1 MAEIRHNQG
10 EAGGYL
16 VGKRHTEGGIKAINK
31 STGQPLEM
39 EGGEVVITRDAV
51 SDPQKR
57 SFNGKMM
64 TNRQILSEINQS
76 GGGVAFADG
85 GEVPEAMHFDGDAEY
100 EYGGKTMCGCDLAS
114 KMSARESF
122 DDGGSVKMEAQQLP
136 YVGDGYFKWE
146 KREFQLGKKNYKVG
160 RIDWGRG
167 FVSRNPINTIETLFT
182 LIDTLFT
189 DFRIKQNKLPDSIT
203 WDPQDRSHYLSAGIN
218 VQAVFT
224 QNTTPSISLP
234 YTTESIYLLFG
245 PYDAD
250 TGEAKIPSGQ
260 SPSQTA
266 FFGKIIDDWLL
277 LEETPSLYDF
287 YVWLREKLSD
297 PDLWIQINPPNV
309 YVDQARSSD
318 KEFVIDDDLKR
329 KIILEFLA
337 YLDKAIVPYIT
348 TIQDIILFEYNGA
361 LRSPSDFWDE
371 DKNEWFTTSKS
382 TLYYTLVKEG
392 AYHDVLSGITAQGS
406 PLNQGT
412 AKSFDAALKK
422 MLKERPELD
431 GQKITLFIQ
440 GMSSS
445 LLMGPQPWTAVT
457 EFVISK
463 NSSWQNL
470 KDIITGDMIWG
481 DYLRRFAGGNGAL
494 LGKISFDT
502 ISSRFIECDDSTR
515 WEGGYVFQELNKTTE
530 KTREIAK
537 REMSYGPPMRS
548 VDIFGD
554 WSKWTSE
561 EVSRENLEVVNSTS
575 HGSAVESYGWNNKS
589 GIIKNFVAPVNPVAK
604 GFEILFTN
612 NGLYKQGERS
622 NYVITGGGFV
632 EFFSASLFGS
642 KKVENIGGQFFPSFD
657 FFLDNKQ
664 GVLARKSDN
673 FWAAFGKYRDNS
685 WIFGEDL
692 EDIFSLGEGGEA
704 RRAEALVKAQERAKE
719 EAEKKRKAEERAQMK
734 AEAEA
739 RRKEEIRTRPYQI
752 NDQPEDLAKFSLDF
766 TMPEAQPLLKDLE
779 ALQKLLTLAQG
790 LRNAPLKRAILL
802 KIRRLAEKRNALS
815 IQENSLQQNVDSKKL
830 MTPMGLMV
838 YYYNQARQSPV
849 SKMGEPCGLETPTG
863 VPSKLDIQA
872 YHAVRT
878 PYFKAWFGDWE
889 RAAETGNYV
898 NCSLLVDEDTKEP
911 RIMYHGVRRFD
922 PRVQTGAMGAGVR
935 RPFGE
940 FNPPKFPA
948 TYFGD
953 SLDYVEFYAGQAENQ
968 PKIDPNYEGFIYSV
982 FINMR
987 NPIRLE
993 GLGLYSSYKDLLA
1006 YVAIKYGI
1014 IVQPSKDLLQ
1024 QMQSAQQRLKV
1035 WNYVRRDFNFI
1046 IALKKAGYDGIIQ
1059 YGDVPNF
1066 NPEGNVSGMKEAK
1079 EYLVFS
1085 ANQVKSALVKKS
1097 FYLPQFND
1105 IRFKDGGNVRL

>member
-16 VGKRHTEGGIKAINK
+16 VGNRHSEGGIKAVNK

-85 GEVPEAMHFDGDAEY
+85 GEVPEVMHFDGDAEY

-122 DDGGSVKMEAQQLP
+122 DDGGSVKMEAQELP

-146 KREFQLGKKNYKVG
+146 KREFQLAKKNYKVG
-160 RIDWGRG
+160 RIDWQRG
-167 FVSRNPINTIETLFT
+167 FVSRNPMGTIEDLFSA
-182 LIDTLFT
+182 LDMLFK
-189 DFRIKQNKLPDSIT
+189 DFEQKTAKSAESIN
-203 WDPQDRSHYLSAGIN
+203 WDPKDRSHYFSAGIN
-218 VQAVFT
+218 VEAVFSQT
-224 QNTTPSISLP
+224 HSNPQLSHQYNQ
-234 YTTESIYLLFG
+234 ENIYLLFG
-245 PYDAD
+245 PYSAD

-260 SPSQTA
+260 SPSETA

-277 LEETPSLYDF
+277 LEERPSFFDF

-297 PDLWIQINPPNV
+297 PDSWIQINPPNV
-309 YVDQARSSD
+309 WVDQARSSE
-318 KEFVIDDDLKR
+318 KEFIIDDDLKR

-348 TIQDIILFEYNGA
+348 AIQEFVLFEDNGT
-361 LRSPSDFWDE
+361 LRSPNDFWDA
-371 DKNEWFTTSKS
+371 DKNGWLIASKDN
-382 TLYYTLVKEG
+382 LYNTLVRQG
-392 AYHDVLSGITAQGS
+392 AYNHDLMEGS

-412 AKSFDAALKK
+412 AKRFDAALKK

-431 GQKITLFIQ
+431 GQKITLFLQ

-445 LLMGPQPWTAVT
+445 LLIGVQTWTAVT

-463 NSSWQNL
+463 KSSWENL
-470 KDIITGDMIWG
+470 KDIILGDIVWG
-481 DYLRRFAGGNGAL
+481 NYFSAYFTNANFAAGT
-494 LGKISFDT
+494 ISFDT
-502 ISSRFIECDDSTR
+502 LSSRFIECDDSTL
-515 WEGGYVFQELNKTTE
+515 WKGGYVFQELNKTTD
-530 KTREIAK
+530 KTRGIAD
-537 REMSYGPPMRS
+537 RLRVYGPPMRS
-548 VDIFGD
+548 VDIYGD

-561 EVSRENLEVVNSTS
+561 EVSRDNLEVVNSTA
-575 HGSAVESYGWNNKS
+575 HGLRVEEYNWNYS
-589 GIIKNFVAPVNPVAK
+589 GPIKKFVAPVNPVAK
-604 GFEILFTN
+604 GFEILFKY

-622 NYVITGGGFV
+622 NYVITGSGYV
-632 EFFSASLFGS
+632 EFFSASLFGT
-642 KKVENIGGQFFPSFD
+642 KKVENLYNAINGSLNFFF
-657 FFLDNKQ
+657 NKN
-664 GVLARKSDN
+664 GVFARKSDN
-673 FWAAFGKYRDNS
+673 FWAAFGKYKDNS

-802 KIRRLAEKRNALS
+802 KIRRLTERRNALS

-889 RAAETGNYV
+889 QAAETGNYV

>member
-1 MAEIRHNQG
+1 MAEVRHNQG

-16 VGKRHTEGGIKAINK
+16 VGNRHSEGGIKAVNK

-51 SDPQKR
+51 SDPRKR

-85 GEVPEAMHFDGDAEY
+85 GEVPEIMHFDGDAEY

-122 DDGGSVKMEAQQLP
+122 DDGGSVKMEAQELP
-136 YVGDGYFKWE
+136 YVGDGYFRWE
-146 KREFQLGKKNYKVG
+146 KREFQLGKKIYKVG
-160 RIDWGRG
+160 RIDWEMG
-167 FVSRNPINTIETLFT
+167 FASRNPINSIAEFLMAA
-182 LIDTLFT
+182 DTLFT
-189 DFRIKQNKLPDSIT
+189 EFKKRSNKLPDSID
-203 WDPQDRSHYLSAGIN
+203 WNPQDRSHYFSAGITAE
-218 VQAVFT
+218 AVFT
-224 QNTTPSISLP
+224 QDHNPQYSHQYNEEDIH
-234 YTTESIYLLFG
+234 LLFG
-245 PYDAD
+245 PYDTDKGVAI
-250 TGEAKIPSGQ
+250 IPSGQ

-266 FFGKIIDDWLL
+266 FFGEIIDDWLL
-277 LEETPSLYDF
+277 LEETPSLFDF

-297 PDLWIQINPPNV
+297 IDSWIQINPKNV
-309 YVDQARSSD
+309 YVDQARSSL

-348 TIQDIILFEYNGA
+348 TIQEIILFEDNGA

-371 DKNEWFTTSKS
+371 DKNEWFTTSRQA
-382 TLYYTLVKEG
+382 LYYTLVNQG

-440 GMSSS
+440 GQSSS
-445 LLMGPQPWTAVT
+445 ILLGFQPWTAVT

-463 NSSWQNL
+463 KSSWQNL

-494 LGKISFDT
+494 NGKISFDT
-502 ISSRFIECDDSTR
+502 ISSRFIECADPTS

-530 KTREIAK
+530 KTRNIANRY
-537 REMSYGPPMRS
+537 REYGPPMRS
-548 VDIFGD
+548 VDVFGD

-561 EVSRENLEVVNSTS
+561 EVSRDNLEVINSTT
-575 HGSAVESYGWNNKS
+575 HGLRIEDYQWNNS
-589 GIIKNFVAPVNPVAK
+589 GIIKKFVAPVNPVAK
-604 GFEILFTN
+604 GFEILFKK

-622 NYVITGGGFV
+622 NYVISGSGYV
-632 EFFSASLFGS
+632 EFFSASLFGA
-642 KKVENIGGQFFPSFD
+642 KKVENIGSPISASTD
-657 FFLDNKQ
+657 FFFNKD
-664 GVLARKSDN
+664 GVFARKSDN
-673 FWAAFGKYRDNS
+673 FSAAFGKYRDNS

-692 EDIFSLGEGGEA
+692 EDIFTLGEGGEA

-719 EAEKKRKAEERAQMK
+719 EAEKKRKAEERAQAK

-802 KIRRLAEKRNALS
+802 KIRRLTEKRNALS
-815 IQENSLQQNVDSKKL
+815 IQENSLQQSVDSKKL

-953 SLDYVEFYAGQAENQ
+953 SLDYVEFYAGEAENQ

-1024 QMQSAQQRLKV
+1024 QMQSAKQRLKV

-1059 YGDVPNF
+1059 YGDVPTF
-1066 NPEGNVSGMKEAK
+1066 NPEGNMSGMKEAK